1 MFACVGA
8 HACVQVY
15 ANACGGPRIMSRN
28 FLDSFLLYSLRKALS
43 RPEVPQEARSQ
54 KSPCSGAP
62 LSLFSMD
69 GNYRQAA
76 HLSGISVVSGDLKL
90 DLHIFMASI
99 YFFLLSHL
107 HRVQGNF
114 FIIGG
119 LYATSDAIFSF
130 FF

>member
-1 MFACVGA
+1 MCVFACVGA
-8 HACVQVY
+8 HASVQVY

-54 KSPCSGAP
+54 KSPCSGEP

-76 HLSGISVVSGDLKL
+76 NLAGISVVSGDLKL

-114 FIIGG
+114 FYNRWLIC
-119 LYATSDAIFSF
+119 Y
-130 FF
+130 